1 MATDGVILVR
11 NRVFAGNIETTTGTP
26 IALTGTDGV
35 FNVFSPDFKSEI
47 PPSERMGQGSL
58 TRLAPIPGAR
68 MGKFSFKTEL
78 YNAVTVPFIWSRLL
92 LACGFQVTAG
102 VYTPL
107 TSMLSTLTL
116 GMYQGDSSRFK
127 SIAGAM
133 GNLKIVGET
142 GKPAMMEWEFTGK
155 HIAPAT
161 ATKIAPT
168 YPTTV
173 PARVAGITLTIGGV
187 GTYRAGKFELDL
199 GNKVVM
205 RQDMTDV
212 TGYRAATIT
221 DRKPVFK
228 IPIESLPLATHDFWA
243 DHLASTTAALSIV
256 IGSGLGGTVTI
267 AATNLQFINPPQD
280 EDRDG
285 INLDSLE
292 FVCTSTTADSEL
304 SLTLS

>member
-1 MATDGVILVR
+1 MPTDGVILVR
-11 NRVFAGNIETTTGTP
+11 NRVFAANTETTTGTS
-26 IALTGTDGV
+26 IALTGADGV
-35 FNVFSPDFKSEI
+35 FNVFNPDFKSEI

-68 MGKFSFKTEL
+68 MGKYTFKTEL
-78 YNAVTVPFIWSRLL
+78 YNAATTPFIWSRLL
-92 LACGFQVTAG
+92 LACGFQVTTG

-107 TSMLSTLTL
+107 TSMLNTLTL

-133 GNLKIVGET
+133 GNLKITGET
-142 GKPAMMEWEFTGK
+142 GKPAYMDWEFTGK
-155 HIAPAT
+155 HLAPAT

-173 PARVAGITLTIGGV
+173 PARVAGITLSLGGAT
-187 GTYRAGKFELDL
+187 TYRAGKFELDL

-205 RQDMTDV
+205 RQDVTDI

-221 DRKPVFK
+221 DRNPKFK
-228 IPIESLPLATHDFWA
+228 ISVESLPLATHDFFA

-256 IGSGLGGTVTI
+256 IGSGLNGTVTI
-267 AATNLQFINPPQD
+267 TANNLQLINPPND

-285 INLDSLE
+285 INLDALE

>member
-11 NRVFAGNIETTTGTP
+11 NRVFAANTETTTGTP
-26 IALTGTDGV
+26 IALTGADGV
-35 FNVFSPDFKSEI
+35 FNVFGPDFKSEI
-47 PPSERMGQGSL
+47 PASERMGQGSL

-68 MGKFSFKTEL
+68 MGKFSFKTEV
-78 YNAVTVPFIWSRLL
+78 YNSATTPMTFSRLL
-92 LACGFQVTAG
+92 LACGFQVSAG
-102 VYTPL
+102 VYTPI
-107 TSMLSTLTL
+107 TAMLNTLTL

-133 GNLKIVGET
+133 GNFKIVGET
-142 GKPAMMEWEFTGK
+142 GKPAMFEWEFTGK

-168 YPTTV
+168 YPTTI
-173 PARVAGITLTIGGV
+173 PARVAGITLSIGGV
-187 GTYRAGKFELDL
+187 TTYRAGKFELDM

-205 RQDMTDV
+205 RQDITDV

-228 IPIESLPLATHDFWA
+228 IPFESLPISSHDFFA

-256 IGSGLGGTVTI
+256 IGAGTNNTVTI
-267 AATNLQFINPPQD
+267 SATNLQLINPPQD

-292 FVCTSTTADSEL
+292 YVCTSTTPDSEL
-304 SLTLS
+304 SISLT